1 LPRPTPPQKIALV
14 FRVTRDQAV
23 FVMIN
28 PVVDTMIPTVS
39 RGA

>member
-1 LPRPTPPQKIALV
+1 VHLV
-14 FRVTRDQAV
+14 LFRVTLFQAV

-28 PVVDTMIPTVS
+28 PVVVTMIPTVS

>member
-1 LPRPTPPQKIALV
+1 LGVKV
-14 FRVTRDQAV
+14 FRVTLFQAV

-28 PVVDTMIPTVS
+28 PVVVTMIPTVS